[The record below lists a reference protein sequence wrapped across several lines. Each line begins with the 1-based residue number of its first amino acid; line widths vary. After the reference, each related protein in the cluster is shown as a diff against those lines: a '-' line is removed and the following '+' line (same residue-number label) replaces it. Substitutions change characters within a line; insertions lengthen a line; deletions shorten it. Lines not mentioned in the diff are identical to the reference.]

1 MRVVTNPKKIKSVL
15 TRGVAEVISRK
26 HLERRLRS
34 GEKLRIKFGVDPTAS
49 ILHLGHSVSLRK
61 LREFQELGHQIV
73 FLIGDFT
80 AMIGDPS
87 ARFALRKPLTEKEIK
102 KNMRNYIQQTAK
114 ILDIKKIEVRYN
126 SEWYK
131 KKGVAFLIELTSR
144 FTYARLIERDEF
156 KKRMERGID
165 ISMSELIYPLLQGYD
180 SVELKA
186 DLEIGGTDQKF
197 NLLMGRRVQ
206 KKYNQLQQ
214 DILTVPLLVGIDGV
228 RKMSKSYNNYIALT
242 EPSLGMYGKI
252 MSIPDTMIWH
262 YFTLLTG
269 LSLEEI
275 DKMKKEVSQIILNP
289 RDAKARLAK
298 EIVTIYH
305 GKEAVRKAEVE
316 FGRIFKEKKLP
327 RKIAEVKIKEK
338 TLNILDL
345 LVKTK
350 LALSKSEAKRL
361 ILQRGVKVNGKIE
374 TDWQKVVEI
383 KKGQVV
389 QVGKRKFIKL
399 IN

>member
-1 MRVVTNPKKIKSVL
+1 MKINTDPKKIEELL

-26 HLERRLRS
+26 HLEKRLRA
-34 GEKLRIKFGVDPTAS
+34 GKKLRVKFGIDPTAP
-49 ILHLGHSVSLRK
+49 ILHLGHSVPLRK

-87 ARFALRKPLTEKEIK
+87 ARVALRKPLAEKEIK
-102 KNMRNYIQQTAK
+102 KNMKDYVKQAAR
-114 ILDIKKIEVRYN
+114 ILDMKKVEVRYN

-131 KKGVAFLIELTSR
+131 KKGAAFLMDLTSR

-165 ISMSELIYPLLQGYD
+165 ISILELIYPLLQGYD
-180 SVELKA
+180 SVELRA

-197 NLLMGRRVQ
+197 NLLMGRKVQ
-206 KKYNQLQQ
+206 KKYNQPQQ
-214 DILTVPLLVGIDGV
+214 DILTVPLLEGIDGV
-228 RKMSKSYNNYIALT
+228 RKMSKSYNNYITLT
-242 EPSLGMYGKI
+242 EAPLKMYGKI
-252 MSIPDTMIWH
+252 MSIPDTIIWH
-262 YFTLLTG
+262 YFTLLTN

-275 DKMKKEVSQIILNP
+275 EKMKKEVYQIILHP

-305 GKEAVRKAEVE
+305 GKKAAIQAEQE
-316 FGRIFKEKKLP
+316 FNKIFKEKKLP
-327 RKIAEVKIKEK
+327 TRIPEIKIKEK
-338 TLNILDL
+338 SLNILDL

-350 LALSKSEAKRL
+350 LASSKSEAKRL
-361 ILQRGVKVNGKIE
+361 ILQKGVKIDGVLEK
-374 TDWQKVVEI
+374 DWQKNVQAE
-383 KKGQVV
+383 KGMVI
-389 QVGKRKFIKL
+389 QVGKRKFVKL
-399 IN
+399 I